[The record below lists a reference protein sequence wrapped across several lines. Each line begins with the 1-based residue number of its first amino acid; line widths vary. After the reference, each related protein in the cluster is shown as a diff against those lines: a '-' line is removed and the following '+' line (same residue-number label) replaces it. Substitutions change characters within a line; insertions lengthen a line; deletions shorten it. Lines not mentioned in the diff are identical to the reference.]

1 MATLAQL
8 QAERDRL
15 IEQIASAT
23 AAKES
28 ADRAAR
34 RATEQAAFA
43 TNPESKSRF
52 LTQAER
58 ARGQSQLQ
66 TERITR
72 LNQQLAEVNN
82 QIANLQKNQKD
93 GGGPAGAKASA
104 AEIVKEDQA
113 ARASG
118 SSPTAPPPPALKTG
132 ANGRIQAPPAST
144 QPSNAEPFR
153 PAFDQAVDAAVRK
166 NKDTQSTPPITAQPG
181 PASPSQGGPKP
192 GAVAGA
198 SAPSDD
204 NTNGVRNRLN
214 VIFGGTTQQIITQ
227 PNVLDRYASYAYNIS
242 LYIISPQ
249 QYRDMLRTK
258 TKKVNDFQL
267 LIRSG
272 GAPLSSGIIPQAGV
286 ADVGESPAVTQSL
299 VTGRNQDFP
308 LDFYIDDVQFRC
320 YPPGKGSNGAH
331 NVQDLSFKII
341 EPNGLT
347 LLDRLYAAGQR
358 FNREQGIQTTNYAA
372 QMYLMVVRFYGY
384 DDDGN
389 LVGPA
394 TGSVV
399 NADGT
404 RGADQ
409 VIEKFIPFHFKSIKF
424 RIANKLVEYSCE
436 AAPPPQVINQGIRG
450 VIPAN
455 VEIPAKTLKDLFS
468 GNGAGAT
475 AGRSSEGREA
485 PPAEQASVRRVD
497 NQIANDQR
505 FQQELEASNVT
516 SGGLTGSLF
525 NDELG
530 IPNDGPVTAGGSPTQ
545 NLAPAKAN
553 AAPNKNLVYGLMTAL
568 NKYQAEYVA
577 KGEFVYADE
586 YRMVFTDPILSDAE
600 VIPPGPTDKKSKPMT
615 QSGTANQK
623 LNPATGSVDNDAKT
637 TSATAGMS
645 VAQFIDQ
652 YTRASSYV
660 TKQQLKVA
668 TTDATGK
675 ITYIPQTAGAGQVI
689 AWYRIGVEAEPLQY
703 DPKRNDYAYRIT
715 YQLSP
720 YKINDLQSEYFPAP
734 LFNGVHKKYNYWF
747 TGQNTAV
754 LKFEQDFNYL
764 YYQTVN
770 SSVDLQASN
779 TTNAREYLK
788 RVHQARS
795 NESQQGVS
803 GPVLDASANAA
814 DYLYSPADQGN
825 VSLTII
831 GDPSWIQ
838 QGEVWSGIAGLDFD
852 YGAFLPD
859 GTINYESQEAL
870 FQILFN
876 KPVDYDL
883 DTGIQDPSQKNYGAN
898 RPEGLPGEAVQNY
911 TYRLRDITNIFSRGK
926 FTQELRGTIVNFP
939 LPTNVPD
946 APMRETTPATQA
958 PDSPFLRGPDQS
970 DAETKRLQAQS
981 AQARFGGK
989 TWADRQQQAAITMR
1003 EARAGRAFQPG
1014 NTVDDTPLTAD
1025 SLGAEGFAAP
1035 APEPSPPTSSGQVVG
1050 PAASGSAAVGA
1061 QGGASGPRVG
1071 RPVSVQ
1077 VFTRRGI
1084 VNVTSNAE
1092 IQTLFNQGDITA
1104 QERSQSAQAL
1114 AIRQQ
1119 AANNAVTNT
1128 PNQTIRRGT

>member
-1 MATLAQL
+1 MATLQSL
-8 QAERDRL
+8 QAERNRL
-15 IEQIASAT
+15 IEKIGLTT
-23 AAKES
+23 AALES
-28 ADRAAR
+28 RRRVLARAENTLATTTDPAR
-34 RATEQAAFA
+34 RARLEGQIEDFSRDVAAFA
-43 TNPESKSRF
+43 GE
-52 LTQAER
+52 LA
-58 ARGQSQLQ
+58 
-66 TERITR
+66 R

-82 QIANLQKNQKD
+82 QISNLQKNQKE

-104 AEIVKEDQA
+104 ADIVREDQA
-113 ARASG
+113 ARANG

-132 ANGRIQAPPAST
+132 ANGRIQAAPATT
-144 QPSNAEPFR
+144 QPSNAQPFR

-166 NKDTQSTPPITAQPG
+166 NKDTQSTPPITARPG
-181 PASPSQGGPKP
+181 PAQPSAGGPQP
-192 GAVAGA
+192 SATTGAAAAG
-198 SAPSDD
+198 DD

-227 PNVLDRYASYAYNIS
+227 PNVLDRYASYSYNIS

-249 QYRDMLRTK
+249 QYKDMLKTK

-320 YPPGKGSNGAH
+320 YAPGKGSNGAH

-347 LLDRLYAAGQR
+347 LLDRLYAASQR
-358 FNREQGIQTTNYAA
+358 FNREQGIAATNYAA
-372 QMYLMVVRFYGY
+372 QTFLMVIRFYGY
-384 DDDGN
+384 DADGN

-404 RGADQ
+404 RGVDQ

-424 RIANKLVEYSCE
+424 RIANKLVEYACE

-475 AGRSSEGREA
+475 ASRGTDGRESP
-485 PPAEQASVRRVD
+485 PPAEQAAVRRID
-497 NQIANDQR
+497 NQIISTQQR
-505 FQQELEASNVT
+505 LEASNVPP
-516 SGGLTGSLF
+516 GGLTGSLL

-530 IPNDGPVTAGGSPTQ
+530 ISNDEPITAGASPTQ
-545 NLAPAKAN
+545 NLAPANVN

-577 KGEFVYADE
+577 KGEFVYPDE
-586 YRMVFTDPILSDAE
+586 YRVVFTDPILSDAE
-600 VIPPGPTDKKSKPMT
+600 VIPPGPTDKKSKPMS

-623 LNPATGSVDNDAKT
+623 LNPATGAVDNDSKT

-645 VAQFIDQ
+645 VVQFIDQ
-652 YTRASSYV
+652 YTRASSYI

-703 DPKRNDYAYRIT
+703 DPKRNDNAYRIT
-715 YQLSP
+715 YQISP

-734 LFNGVHKKYNYWF
+734 LYNGVHKKYNYWF
-747 TGQNTAV
+747 TGQNTSV

-779 TTNAREYLK
+779 TTNAREYLR

-795 NESQQGVS
+795 NESQQGIS

-814 DYLYSPADQGN
+814 DYLYSPADQGQ
-825 VSLTII
+825 VSLQII

-883 DTGIQDPSQKNYGAN
+883 DTGIQDPGQKNYEAN
-898 RPEGLPGEAVQNY
+898 REQGLPGEATQNY
-911 TYRLRDITNIFSRGK
+911 TYRLKEIENTFSRGG

-946 APMRETTPATQA
+946 APMRETVPATQQPSSA
-958 PDSPFLRGPDQS
+958 FLRGPDQT

-1003 EARAGRAFQPG
+1003 EARAGRAFQAG
-1014 NTVDDTPLTAD
+1014 TTVDDTPLTAD

-1035 APEPSPPTSSGQVVG
+1035 APAAEPPTSSGQVVG
-1050 PAASGSAAVGA
+1050 PAASGSTAVAA

-1071 RPVSVQ
+1071 VPVSVQ
-1077 VFTRRGI
+1077 VFTRSG
-1084 VNVTSNAE
+1084 VKNVTSNAE
-1092 IQTLFNQGDITA
+1092 IQTLFNQGEITA

-1114 AIRQQ
+1114 AIRQR
-1119 AANNAVTNT
+1119 AANSPVTNQ